1 MGCPHRRLSFIKSIF
16 ALIMTFNLC
25 TDSWLPVRMLNGEQ
39 LRLSLCDIFTRSQEI
54 ADLVLLPHERIAVMR
69 LLICVTQRALN
80 GPKDAEEREECMD
93 NIIPAVAAYLSKW
106 RGAFELLGEH
116 GAFLQFAHVEPVKQG
131 VYSSLATL
139 NMARSS
145 GHNATVFDH
154 GELSGYSPD
163 PALVALDL
171 LSFQNFS
178 VCGKIG
184 IALWNQCQTAPKA
197 PDSVTAAPCICSSA
211 VHLFLKADSLLE
223 TIALNVIPFDSLC
236 PGLDGIGVPVWEKM
250 PSSADDADAVDNAAH
265 TYLGRLV
272 PVSRCVSILPDLGG
286 CVIARGVDYS
296 TYEDGQLTVYEGSMT
311 IALSEKDQSR
321 HLVKGDVSRSLWR
334 NLPALLHRFSKHYQL
349 PHVFDNENLPPIFS
363 VWIGA
368 LVADKAK
375 LIDVME
381 DEYTHL
387 SPHTADD
394 VVLGNMRSLLRSA
407 ESGAGAVKGAVK
419 SYLSALVDARD
430 FLKGL
435 PDSADKEYWQRL
447 AASRRQLLSLAE
459 KMAQA
464 ETEAEL
470 NKSILEWALL
480 IQDAAAQAYNAVVPH
495 QTVRQ
500 LHAWAKGRRFL
511 PHPHQQKKQ

>member
-1 MGCPHRRLSFIKSIF
+1 
-16 ALIMTFNLC
+16 
-25 TDSWLPVRMLNGEQ
+25 MLNGEH
-39 LRLSLCDIFTRSQEI
+39 LRLSMGDVFARSREI
-54 ADLVLLPHERIAVMR
+54 ADLVLMPHERIAVMR

-80 GPKDAEEREECMD
+80 GPKDAEEREDCMD
-93 NIIPAVAAYLSKW
+93 DIISAVTTYLAEWKES
-106 RGAFELLGEH
+106 FELLGEN

-145 GHNATVFDH
+145 GHNAAVFDH
-154 GELSGYSPD
+154 GELSGYSPE
-163 PALVALDL
+163 PARVALDL
-171 LSFQNFS
+171 LTFQNFS
-178 VCGKIG
+178 VSGTMG
-184 IALWNQCQTAPKA
+184 IALWNHCQTAPKA
-197 PDSVTAAPCICSSA
+197 PDSVPAAPCICSSA
-211 VHLFLKADSLLE
+211 VHLFLKADTLLE
-223 TIALNVIPFDSLC
+223 TIALNLIPFDSLC
-236 PGLDGIGVPVWEKM
+236 PGLDDVGVPVWEKM
-250 PSSADDADAVDNAAH
+250 PLAADDVDSVKNATH
-265 TYLGRLV
+265 SYLGRLV
-272 PVSRCVSILPDLGG
+272 PVSRCISILSDLSG

-296 TYEDGQLTVYEGSMT
+296 AYEDGQLMIYEGSMT

-321 HLVKGDVSRSLWR
+321 HLVKGDVARSLWR

-349 PHVFDNENLPPIFS
+349 PHVFDNDNLPPIFS

-368 LVADKAK
+368 LIADKAK
-375 LIDVME
+375 LIDAME

-387 SPHTADD
+387 SPHAADD
-394 VVLGNMRSLLRSA
+394 DVLGYMRSLLREA
-407 ESGAGAVKGAVK
+407 ENGASAVK
-419 SYLSALVDARD
+419 SAVKNYLSSLVDARD

-470 NKSILEWALL
+470 NKSTLEWSLL